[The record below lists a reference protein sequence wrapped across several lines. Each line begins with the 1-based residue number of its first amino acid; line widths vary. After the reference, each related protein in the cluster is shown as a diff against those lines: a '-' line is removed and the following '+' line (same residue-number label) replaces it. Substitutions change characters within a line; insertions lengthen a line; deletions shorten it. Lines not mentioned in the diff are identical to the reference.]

1 MFQNLL
7 GEIRAAVISRIFLYQ
22 PRAFA
27 AAQPEIAAEPAPA
40 GAPAAAAQAAS
51 RKKKR
56 HRH

>member
-22 PRAFA
+22 PRAFT
-27 AAQPEIAAEPAPA
+27 AAQAETAAEPARA
-40 GAPAAAAQAAS
+40 GAPTAAAQTAS